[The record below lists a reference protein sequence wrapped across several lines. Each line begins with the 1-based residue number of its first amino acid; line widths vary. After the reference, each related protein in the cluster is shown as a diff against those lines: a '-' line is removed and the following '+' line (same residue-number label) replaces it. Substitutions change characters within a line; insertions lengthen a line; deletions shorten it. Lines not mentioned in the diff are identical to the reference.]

1 MYDRYLSDTAGGSTN
16 TDSGNTMAYDLGVIS
31 IFLMLVFY
39 VISNGVISKYHVKI
53 NLIKLFLDRLSPSMF
68 PINSSFN
75 GFELHHLPVCPRQQ
89 KGYSDQ
95 HCFKRLHL

>member
-16 TDSGNTMAYDLGVIS
+16 TDSGNNLAYDLGVIS

-53 NLIKLFLDRLSPSMF
+53 HSL
-68 PINSSFN
+68 
-75 GFELHHLPVCPRQQ
+75 
-89 KGYSDQ
+89 
-95 HCFKRLHL
+95 